1 MDVSNDIT
9 ARHLTADEV
18 PLLRPLLTELHKH
31 HNAVSPEFSGVF
43 PLVSPDREL
52 PHIAEQ
58 ITKGEARVEAFFAG
72 TDLVAFSVASQEYG
86 LGSIDLVYVAPEY
99 RRRGLARRAVE
110 LSIEFLKD
118 NSVRLIDIHVV
129 HGNVAAKR
137 LYESM
142 GFRLRSE
149 VLAMKVCWV
158 FQIVDPGWEW

>member
-1 MDVSNDIT
+1 MDVHEDIT
-9 ARHLTADEV
+9 ERHLAPGEV
-18 PLLRPLLTELHKH
+18 PLLRPLLDELRTH
-31 HNAVSPEFSGVF
+31 HNAVSTDFSGVF

-72 TDLVAFSVASQEYG
+72 TDLVAFSVASHEYG
-86 LGSIDLVYVAPEY
+86 LGSVDLVYVVPEY

-110 LSIEFLKD
+110 LSIAYLREND
-118 NSVRLIDIHVV
+118 VRLIDIHVV

-149 VLAMKVCWV
+149 VLSMRV
-158 FQIVDPGWEW
+158 